1 MGVMSTR
8 ARPQAAER
16 KPCISEWALTSL
28 QSPYIIE
35 AERRAPPADCL
46 VGDDDPCFGKQIL
59 DISEADIESVV
70 EPDCVTDDFAWIAV
84 SVIEGAGG
92 FHAASLAVMG
102 SR

>member
-1 MGVMSTR
+1 MHLRVGPDVPSV
-8 ARPQAAER
+8 
-16 KPCISEWALTSL
+16 ALHNRGRTS
-28 QSPYIIE
+28 P
-35 AERRAPPADCL
+35 PPADCL